1 MKTQLGALG
10 AELGFEVDEIDVD
23 GDPPLAARFN
33 AKVPV
38 LAYGGEIICCHTLD
52 ESELRDALAHE

>member
-1 MKTQLGALG
+1 MRTRLDALSV
-10 AELGFEVDEIDVD
+10 ELGFEVDEIDVD
-23 GDPPLAARFN
+23 GDPQLAARFN

-38 LAYGGEIICCHTLD
+38 LAYEGEIICCHRLD